1 MKAFQR
7 KNNLK
12 SNLYY
17 RIKRHIEHNVIKKN
31 YDQSEK
37 LFEQIPANLKDQII
51 RITHGDII
59 NSLNFFKEKDKEF
72 VTGFMYELKQ
82 INIGIGEFIYSQN
95 DEA

>member
-1 MKAFQR
+1 MLILKAFQR

-37 LFEQIPANLKDQII
+37 LFEQIPLKLKDQII
-51 RITHGDII
+51 KITHGDII
-59 NSLNFFKEKDKEF
+59 NRLNFFKEKEKEF
-72 VTGFMYELKQ
+72 VHDIMYELK
-82 INIGIGEFIYSQN
+82 
-95 DEA
+95 